1 MCVENSGYWIPDCE
15 NYVMILLNISRPSS
29 QHSLNTHPPTSQHS
43 MERFSSPLSD
53 VGSFWCVF
61 CVKTSP
67 HWHDAT
73 QKGRWWEAWFG
84 RCSQPRKWTVFVS
97 FSLYILLTP
106 ILPLKAS
113 ICRLKPPVIGE
124 FEEFLWSGSSMHEN
138 TFVFV
143 FGTCLHL
150 LSMKATHGNR
160 FSCMEGRYARKL
172 S

>member
-124 FEEFLWSGSSMHEN
+124 FEVSVVRVIH
-138 TFVFV
+138 
-143 FGTCLHL
+143 
-150 LSMKATHGNR
+150 
-160 FSCMEGRYARKL
+160 ARKHVCFHVRHL
-172 S
+172 STSAEHESHPWQPVFMHGG